1 MGVVAYGLWIGGAA
15 GIAITLFYGLRLIKL
30 I

>member
-1 MGVVAYGLWIGGAA
+1 MGVIAYGLWIGGAI
-15 GIAITLFYGLRLIKL
+15 GIAVTLFYGLRFVKL

>member
-1 MGVVAYGLWIGGAA
+1 MEIVAYGLWIGGAT